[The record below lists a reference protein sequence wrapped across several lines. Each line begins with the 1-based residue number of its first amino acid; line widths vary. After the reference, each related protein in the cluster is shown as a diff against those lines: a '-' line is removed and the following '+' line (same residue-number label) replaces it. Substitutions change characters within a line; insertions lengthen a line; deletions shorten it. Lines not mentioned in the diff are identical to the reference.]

1 MQCEIVSLADLPIYN
16 DDLWQAPPAAVLKF
30 KKQIERARDWFGLFA
45 PAGTA
50 GPIVARLSKEV
61 QSIMAEPAF
70 QEKNLVSR
78 GLIPAASTPEAFAAM
93 IARDRMIAAQVVKD
107 AQLEMR

>member
-1 MQCEIVSLADLPIYN
+1 LQCEIVSLADLPIYN

-61 QSIMAEPAF
+61 QRLSKEVQSIMAEPAF

-93 IARDRMIAAQVVKD
+93 IARDRMIAA
-107 AQLEMR
+107 RS